1 MRLLCH
7 LLAVLTICWG
17 ASAGASPSKR
27 VEDLCREGR
36 HHEAEAVAREAV
48 ERASEADTRHPSHA
62 VTFHNLAIVCVIQG
76 RTAEAERLYRQALAI
91 DDEHHDQT
99 HPDTAITLS
108 RLAAI
113 CKDDARL
120 AEAESLLADALRI
133 RERVH
138 GPDHPWTAAVLVNLA
153 DVHDRQGRPHEAAR
167 AHERALA
174 IFQASVDPTAQDR
187 HPPAPVFRHP
197 AE

>member
-1 MRLLCH
+1 MRGGCRLIAS
-7 LLAVLTICWG
+7 LAICWG
-17 ASAGASPSKR
+17 AAAVASPSKR

-62 VTFHNLAIVCVIQG
+62 VTFHNLAIVYVIQG
-76 RTAEAERLYRQALAI
+76 RTAEAEKLYRLALDI

-108 RLAAI
+108 SLAAI
-113 CKDDARL
+113 CKEDARL
-120 AEAESLLADALRI
+120 AEAESLLEDALRI
-133 RERVH
+133 RKRVH
-138 GPDHPWTAAVLVNLA
+138 GPDHTWTAAVLVNLA
-153 DVHDRQGRPHEAAR
+153 DVHERQGRTREAAR

-174 IFQASVDPTAQDR
+174 IFQASVDR
-187 HPPAPVFRHP
+187 HPPAPGFRHP